1 MATTTSQATETM
13 SKVLTNTE
21 SALNTGMSVFNKN
34 NYVKNLV
41 LVLLILYAPLAAPMV
56 GKSIATIL
64 NNYAVKLIYVFVLTY
79 LLSNSV
85 RVSIL
90 TSIVIVLGIYLLKKF
105 NYENMESIDIPVEE
119 KKIIKQ
125 LDNTTL
131 PLEPVVDRLE
141 VTKANV
147 LNNMCGDAKLEDN
160 SLDNFTEHHALADH
174 SDSLQPR
181 LIQNPFQPMDLSE
194 IKGYDESDSTQSE
207 FQ

>member
-105 NYENMESIDIPVEE
+105 NYENMEAIHIPVEG

-160 SLDNFTEHHALADH
+160 SLDNFREHHALADH